1 MMNKLVGLAI
11 LLIGMMLAV
20 GATASFRY
28 YEAER
33 DITVA
38 IVTDENEFI
47 DLTPAQ
53 PYAYLNDGK
62 LTIEISTNN
71 DSYPEEF
78 EGAGPEGKDI
88 GTGLSPDTIYVFEH
102 MFNISNELWENEDG
116 DFPICVQISIT
127 QGSGVEIFEG
137 EWDGTSTTQLQFTVS
152 HGTPVSVGMVFDTSG
167 MALSQNPGD
176 KQATM
181 SITASAGACS

>member
-71 DSYPEEF
+71 DSYPDEF

-88 GTGLSPDTIYVFEH
+88 GAGLSPDTIYVFEH
-102 MFNISNELWENEDG
+102 MFNVSNELWENEDG
-116 DFPICVQISIT
+116 DFPICVDISVP
-127 QGSGVEIFEG
+127 QGKGIGIFNG
-137 EWDGTSTTQLQFTVS
+137 TWDGTSSTQLQFTVY
-152 HGTPVSVGMVFDTSG
+152 HDTPVSVGMVFDTSNMG
-167 MALSQNPGD
+167 LGNEQV
-176 KQATM
+176 TM

>member
-1 MMNKLVGLAI
+1 MNKLVGLAI

-20 GATASFRY
+20 GVTASFRY

-53 PYAYLNDGK
+53 PYAYLNNGK

-71 DSYPEEF
+71 PNYNETLGF
-78 EGAGPEGKDI
+78 GR
-88 GTGLSPDTIYVFEH
+88 GLSPNTTYVFEH
-102 MFNISNELWENEDG
+102 MFNVSNELWENNKT
-116 DFPICVQISIT
+116 DFPICVSISVPQNKGI
-127 QGSGVEIFEG
+127 EIFEG
-137 EWDGTSTTQLQFTVS
+137 DWAGTSGTQLQFTVY
-152 HGTPVSVGMVFDTSG
+152 HDTPVSVGMVFDTSNMG
-167 MALSQNPGD
+167 LGD
-176 KQATM
+176 QQVNMDIQAE
-181 SITASAGACS
+181 AGACGS

>member
-20 GATASFRY
+20 GVGATFRY

-33 DITVA
+33 TITVE
-38 IVTDENEFI
+38 IVPDDDEFI
-47 DLTPAQ
+47 DLTPVQ
-53 PYAYLNDGK
+53 QYASLDGGK
-62 LTIEISTNN
+62 LVIRVGRMGGWVN
-71 DSYPEEF
+71 DKYIPW
-78 EGAGPEGKDI
+78 AGM
-88 GTGLSPDTIYVFEH
+88 SPNTTYVFEE
-102 MFNISNELWENEDG
+102 MFNVSNELWENEDG